1 MRVIGVTGMQGAGKS
16 ILCSIATQ
24 RGIPVIEMGE
34 LVLEEMRSKGI
45 AITNESIRNYATELR
60 ERHGRDYVA
69 EKAIRRIS
77 KIRAGAVVVSG
88 VRGYA
93 EVKRFRQEYGSG
105 FTLVAFFAPQKTR
118 FERVLKRSREG
129 DPADWN
135 EFAWREEKELALGI
149 AEATALADYIIINT
163 GTVEAAKK
171 DATKLLKKLI
181 C

>member
-16 ILCSIATQ
+16 ILCGVAAE
-24 RGIPVIEMGE
+24 RGIPVVEMGE
-34 LVLEEMRSKGI
+34 LVLEEMRGKGI
-45 AITNESIRNYATELR
+45 AITNEAIRNYATGLR
-60 ERHGRDYVA
+60 EKHGGDYVA
-69 EKAIRRIS
+69 KKAAERIGS
-77 KIRAGAVVVSG
+77 AKASAVVVCG

-118 FERVLKRSREG
+118 FERVLKRGREG

-149 AEATALADYIIINT
+149 AEATALADCMIINA
-163 GTVEAAKK
+163 GLKKRAEGEAKR
-171 DATKLLKKLI
+171 LLKELI
-181 C
+181 Y